1 MPIKQPTLRPYQV
14 DSLNA
19 ICAAR
24 KSGLN
29 RVLVK
34 KPTGTGKTVTFAS
47 LLRWPAMVEW
57 LETFPV
63 NERHMLVIA
72 HREELID
79 QALEKIQRQN
89 PGLMVSVEQGPR
101 YSNRYS
107 DVIVASIQTLAAQKF
122 KRLKDL
128 LRHHKFRIVIV
139 DEAHHAAAASYRT
152 ALVHLGFLPPADA
165 SDRDEIEA
173 PTDADVAV
181 MAKNLEAWDTVA
193 PKDRLLIGFTAT
205 PNRSDAVGLACVF
218 QSIVY
223 SYALKQAIEDGW
235 LVPIMPW
242 VVETKSNIDVVG
254 TTAGDF
260 NQRELADAVNTYS
273 RNALAIESWAEFARE
288 ESTIAFTVDVAHA
301 HDVAAAFK
309 AMGVEARAISG
320 KTPKDER
327 RAILAA
333 YTRGDV
339 QVIANCMV
347 LTEGTDL
354 PRTGC
359 ILHLKPTKSPTL
371 YEQMTGRGL
380 RIHPGKTECIVIDL
394 VDIARR
400 HSLQTAP
407 MLYGL
412 PPTLKP
418 IGQDLRELE
427 DEFAAFLEKHPGF
440 TGEGLGRKTMEELNA
455 FASTFDI
462 WKLPELGEFGQGR
475 KMKWSKVGDAEYL
488 LQYPWLEGTEI
499 LKVARDLLSHF
510 AVSLT
515 FRPKDG
521 SPVRQRTLAREVETA
536 NKAAEIAETFVLAE
550 RRTVA
555 KMRSLDA
562 PWRSKPATIG
572 QFQLLDR
579 LRVNYKPGITAGE
592 ASDLIDQAQCR
603 RASGR

>member
-1 MPIKQPTLRPYQV
+1 VKLPTLRPYQV

-24 KSGLN
+24 ASGLN
-29 RVLVK
+29 RILIK

-47 LLRWPAMVEW
+47 LLRWPAMAEW
-57 LETFPV
+57 LETFPST
-63 NERHMLVIA
+63 ERHMLVIA

-107 DVIVASIQTLAAQKF
+107 DVVVASIQTLAAQKF

-128 LRHHKFRIVIV
+128 LRQHKFRIVIV

-165 SDRDEIEA
+165 SDSDEIEA
-173 PTDADVAV
+173 VTVEDVAM
-181 MAKNLEAWDTVA
+181 MAKNLEQWDVVA
-193 PKDRLLIGFTAT
+193 PKDRLLVGFTAT

-218 QSIVY
+218 QSIAY
-223 SYALKQAIEDGW
+223 SYGLKQAIDDNW
-235 LVPIMPW
+235 LVPIVPW
-242 VVETKSNIDVVG
+242 VVETKTSIEAVG
-254 TTAGDF
+254 VNRGDF
-260 NQRELADAVNTYS
+260 NQKELGGAVNNYA
-273 RNALAIESWAEFARE
+273 RNALLVESWMKFARE
-288 ESTIAFTVDVAHA
+288 ESTIVFSAGVEHA
-301 HDVAAAFK
+301 HDIAAAFT
-309 AMGVEARAISG
+309 AVGVQARAISG
-320 KTPKDER
+320 KTPSNER
-327 RAILAA
+327 RAVLAA
-333 YTRGDV
+333 YSRGDV
-339 QVIANCMV
+339 QVVINAML

-354 PRTGC
+354 PRTAC
-359 ILHLKPTKSPTL
+359 IVHGAPTQSSTL
-371 YEQMTGRGL
+371 YEQKTGRGL
-380 RIHPGKTECIVIDL
+380 RLYPGKTECIVIDL
-394 VDIARR
+394 VDVTRR

-418 IGQDLRELE
+418 IGKNLRELE

-440 TGEGLGRKTMEELNA
+440 TGDGLGRKTMEELNA
-455 FASTFDI
+455 YAMTFDI
-462 WKLPELGEFGQGR
+462 WKLPELGDFANGR

-488 LQYPWLEGTEI
+488 LQYPWLDGTEI

-515 FRPKDG
+515 FRPKEG
-521 SPVRQRTLAREVETA
+521 AVRQRTLAMEIESAT
-536 NKAAEIAETFVLAE
+536 KAAEIAETFVLSE
-550 RRTVA
+550 RKQVA
-555 KMRSLDA
+555 RMRSLDA
-562 PWRSKPATIG
+562 PWRSKAMSPG
-572 QFQLLDR
+572 QRDLLNR
-579 LRVNYKPGITAGE
+579 LRVAFKPGITAGE

-603 RASGR
+603 KASGR